1 MTSVSAMKP
10 GLGGRSN
17 PCREIPT
24 ELEKYTSYWPDNLNF
39 DHSGTK
45 VLAKM
50 KDRYRYSFNCKIQKH
65 GKFEREN
72 DKGTDR

>member
-45 VLAKM
+45 VLA
-50 KDRYRYSFNCKIQKH
+50 FFIQNFILL
-65 GKFEREN
+65 GKLEALV
-72 DKGTDR
+72 